1 MSWLVYFISF
11 VLGSVGAWGVF
22 RYGHFFHLVDVANH
36 RSSHSGSIPKGGGIG
51 ILFSFILACIYFNFS
66 IGYWLPVVIISTVSL
81 IGDRYELSV
90 RSRLFIQIICALVV
104 VSCFVQEKSQNNFLF
119 LSFMVF
125 FIVGTANIYNF
136 MDGINGIAGITS
148 IVSFGSLGIYLY
160 LTDVSS
166 VFVGL
171 CIVIVLSSSGFL
183 PFNLPQAKVF
193 LGDVGSILLGFVFSS
208 IIIMVS
214 DNYIEFITMSGFLF
228 LFYFDEVIT
237 MCARIDHGESL
248 IKPHRK
254 HLYQLLV
261 NEMKIEHWKV
271 SVAYGFIQAIIS
283 FAIIIVPKKEFWQLL
298 ILYLI
303 CILILLPVS
312 SLIQKKAAY

>member
-1 MSWLVYFISF
+1 MNWLVYVMSFIF
-11 VLGSVGAWGVF
+11 GVIGAWGII
-22 RYGHFFHLVDVANH
+22 RYGHLLHLIDVVNH
-36 RSSHSGSIPKGGGIG
+36 RSSHSGNIPKGGGIG
-51 ILFSFILACIYFNFS
+51 ILFSFVPACIHFNFS
-66 IGYWLPVVIISTVSL
+66 IAYWLSVVIISMVSL
-81 IGDRYELSV
+81 IDDRYELSV
-90 RSRLFIQIICALVV
+90 SLRLFIQILCALVV
-104 VSCFVQEKSQNNFLF
+104 VICFVPGKSYNNFLAF
-119 LSFMVF
+119 FFMIF

-148 IVSFGSLGIYLY
+148 IVAFGSLGLYLY
-160 LTDVSS
+160 LNDVSS
-166 VFVGL
+166 AYVAL
-171 CIVIVLSSSGFL
+171 CIVMVLSSSGFL
-183 PFNLPQAKVF
+183 LFNLPQAKVF

-214 DNYIEFITMSGFLF
+214 DNFIEFITMSGFLF
-228 LFYFDEVIT
+228 VFYFDEVIT
-237 MCARIDHGESL
+237 MRARISNGESL

-283 FAIIIVPKKEFWQLL
+283 FGIIIVPKKEFCPLL

-303 CILILLPVS
+303 CILILFPVS
-312 SLIQKKAAY
+312 RWIQRR